1 MGNSG
6 CLRFV
11 ANFQRG
17 WLGPASVPAMRCSRG
32 IVAPVVHFGGWPL
45 EWSLLVLSMPARF
58 LSSGLVERIGHGP
71 TKTTLEQ
78 KVEQAE
84 RTGDKRQE
92 QGQARRLLL
101 GQTSAIDP
109 HPDKEI
115 KGQIMRPA
123 SKESRMGCE

>member
-1 MGNSG
+1 
-6 CLRFV
+6 
-11 ANFQRG
+11 
-17 WLGPASVPAMRCSRG
+17 
-32 IVAPVVHFGGWPL
+32 
-45 EWSLLVLSMPARF
+45 MPARF
-58 LSSGLVERIGHGP
+58 LSSGLVERIGHWP

-123 SKESRMGCE
+123 SKESRMGRE